1 MFGIGKAVRFVSTLA
16 VDTVRATS
24 NELVGRQTWVR
35 PGRAH
40 IETRGVHRTDAPPS
54 YLAALRHA
62 VGGADGVRW
71 VAVNGIL
78 GDVVV
83 DFDPERT
90 DVARLRDI
98 IAEVERTH
106 GMAEVPRN
114 RPMHPGGFEP
124 VFDELLTLGGDLL
137 GAAAGLVGRML
148 PLPTLQ
154 PESIAV
160 IPAIDLVPGLRHRLD
175 IRFGALRVE
184 TAIALTSSVIG
195 AAAHTPLSA
204 VADAGLRAVQLPA
217 ALARRHTW
225 ETREPELATNAR
237 VAAASAQPPPEARPI
252 PLPPGPVERYA
263 SQAGVATAAIA
274 ATLLPI
280 GGVTKAARAVALGAP
295 RAARMGAQ
303 AHAAVLGRIL
313 SSRGVL
319 VRDPDAL
326 DRLDRID
333 TVVIDASVLIE
344 HGTAELAP
352 LTEAVMA
359 AAHAVGRVVVTP
371 RTSDM
376 AERVGADGG
385 IGGGAHLADSVHELQ
400 AEGHV
405 VLLIADHNRPGLA
418 AADCAVGIVSPDRA
432 PPWAADILCGPGLS
446 DAWLVLRAC
455 VAARLASE
463 RSVRLAMLGSVCGAL
478 LGLLGPQ
485 RGAFQRGALPV
496 GVSALI
502 ALGAGVWSA
511 GSLARMPLPPTADD
525 TPWHAMPVAEAL
537 AALQTGRLGLSPEQA
552 ARRRTDDSEADRRTE
567 RLWRAA
573 IAELDTPLT
582 APLAAGAGA
591 SAASG
596 SALDAGLV
604 SLVMLG
610 NAVMGGIQRVAANR
624 AVRRLADVGA
634 LRARLLRHD
643 QETVARATELVSGDI
658 VLLLAGD
665 AVPADCRLI
674 EADHLEVDE
683 SSLTGES
690 MPVPKD
696 PAPVEA
702 DVVAERAS
710 MLYAGTTVVAGTGTA
725 VVVALGRATEAG
737 RSGAL
742 ADTEEAPGGV
752 EAQLRALTL
761 ISMRVALGAAAA
773 VLGLGVLRGRLGA
786 SVASAVALAMAA
798 VPEGLPFAATVAQL
812 AAARRLSRR
821 NVLVRTPR
829 TLEALGRVTTV
840 CFDKTGTLTAG
851 HIELRRVSD
860 GRRHEPLD
868 ALGDGRRAAVA
879 AALRATPLDPEGRP
893 LPHPTDRAVAEG
905 ADTAG
910 ITRDEGEPG
919 WAMVQELPFEPG
931 RGFHAVLGRT
941 DGRHLIS
948 VKGAPEIVL
957 PRCVARRRDGATDP
971 FTPADAA
978 ELHETV
984 ESLAEQGFRVLV
996 VAERSAS
1003 QRSELDTDRVDRLE
1017 FIGLLCLADPVRP
1030 TAAVAVRD
1038 LRAAGVDAVM
1048 LTGDHPQTAAAIAA
1062 ELGLRTSGRVITGAE
1077 VETCDEAE
1085 LAALVAE
1092 TAVFARVTPAHK
1104 VAIVRALRKAGQTV
1118 AVTGDGAN
1126 DAPAIRL
1133 ADVGIALGPRSTPA
1147 AKQAAD
1153 IVVTDERI
1161 ETIVDA
1167 VIESRALWRSVRDS
1181 VSLLVGGNFGEIV
1194 FTLVSSLLS
1203 ARPALNARQLLAV
1216 NLLTDLLPALI
1227 VAARPPRGVTP
1238 EALLTEGPDTAV
1250 GAALNRDVTTRA
1262 LATTL
1267 SASGGWLAA
1276 RLICRQRQA
1285 GTVGFAALVGG
1296 QLAQTI
1302 AAAHG
1307 DPLVLAAGI
1316 GSVVLLFVLVQ
1327 FPPTSYFFGCRPLG
1341 PLGWAIAV
1349 AASAAAPIAA
1359 HRAEDVLDT
1368 GAPNRLRPAPGSP
1381 SRRADNRH
1389 DRGDGV
1395 HGPTGPGPQDLLEAR
1410 EPAGS
1415 AAGHAGVRNSRR

>member
-1 MFGIGKAVRFVSTLA
+1 MFGIDNVVKFVSTLA
-16 VDTVRATS
+16 VDTVRAAG
-24 NELVGRQTWVR
+24 NEVVGRQVWAR
-35 PGRAH
+35 GGRAH
-40 IETRGVHRTDAPPS
+40 IEARGVHRTDAPPD
-54 YLAALRHA
+54 YLADLRHTI
-62 VGGADGVRW
+62 GGADGVRW
-71 VAVNGIL
+71 AAVNGIL

-83 DFDPERT
+83 DFDPDRVGVRALRKI
-90 DVARLRDI
+90 VAG
-98 IAEVERTH
+98 VERTH
-106 GMAEVPRN
+106 GMAHLPRN

-137 GAAAGLVGRML
+137 GAAAGLVGRMV
-148 PLPTLQ
+148 PLPTLP
-154 PESIAV
+154 PESIALILTV
-160 IPAIDLVPGLRHRLD
+160 DLIPGLRHRLD
-175 IRFGALRVE
+175 ARFGAMRVE

-225 ETREPELATNAR
+225 ESRAPELTTNAR
-237 VAAASAQPPPEARPI
+237 IAAAAAQPPPAARPV
-252 PLPPGPVERYA
+252 PLPPGPIDRYA
-263 SQAGVATAAIA
+263 VQAGLATAATA
-274 ATLLPI
+274 AALLPI
-280 GGVTKAARAVALGAP
+280 SGLAKAARAVALGAP

-313 SSRGVL
+313 SSHGVV

-333 TVVIDASVLIE
+333 TVVIDADVLTS
-344 HGTAELAP
+344 HGTGELDP
-352 LTEAVMA
+352 LTEAVIA
-359 AAHAVGRVVVTP
+359 AAHAVGRVVVAP
-371 RTSDM
+371 IASGM

-385 IGGGAHLADSVHELQ
+385 IGGGSHLTASVHELQ
-400 AEGHV
+400 AQGHA
-405 VLLIADHNRPGLA
+405 VLLIADHNAGGLA
-418 AADCAVGIVSPDRA
+418 AADCGVGIVAPGRA
-432 PPWAADILCGPGLS
+432 PPWAADVLCGPDLT
-446 DAWLVLRAC
+446 DAWLMLRAC
-455 VAARLASE
+455 VAARLASA
-463 RSVRLAMLGSVCGAL
+463 RSVRLAMLGSLCGAL

-485 RGAFQRGALPV
+485 RGAYQRGALPV

-502 ALGAGVWSA
+502 AVGAGVWSA

-552 ARRRTDDSEADRRTE
+552 ARRRTDDTDTEQRTD
-567 RLWRAA
+567 RLWRAT

-596 SALDAGLV
+596 SVLDAGLV
-604 SLVMLG
+604 TLVMVGNSVLG
-610 NAVMGGIQRVAANR
+610 AIQQIAASR
-624 AVRRLADVGA
+624 AVRQLADMGA

-643 QETVARATELVSGDI
+643 QETFAPATELVSGDI
-658 VLLLAGD
+658 VLLRAGD
-665 AVPADCRLI
+665 AVPADCRLV
-674 EADHLEVDE
+674 EADHLEIDE

-690 MPVPKD
+690 MPLPKD
-696 PAPVEA
+696 PAPVETDA
-702 DVVAERAS
+702 VAERAS

-725 VVVALGRATEAG
+725 VVVAIGRATEVG
-737 RSGAL
+737 RGGAL
-742 ADTEEAPGGV
+742 ADSGEEAGGV

-761 ISMRVALGAAAA
+761 ISMRVAVGAAAS
-773 VLGLGVLRGRLGA
+773 VLGLGLLRGRLAA
-786 SVASAVALAMAA
+786 SVGSAVALAVAA

-840 CFDKTGTLTAG
+840 CFDKTGTLTEG
-851 HIELRRVSD
+851 HIELRQVSD
-860 GRRHEPLD
+860 GRNHELLD
-868 ALGDGRRAAVA
+868 ALGDESGAVLA

-893 LPHPTDRAVAEG
+893 LPHPTDRAVVRG

-910 ITRDEGEPG
+910 STRDAGEPG
-919 WAMVQELPFEPG
+919 WNMVQELPFEPG

-957 PRCVARRRDGATDP
+957 PRCVARRRDGATHP
-971 FTPADAA
+971 FTSADAA
-978 ELHETV
+978 ELRETV
-984 ESLAEQGFRVLV
+984 ETLAEQGFRVLV
-996 VAERSAS
+996 VAERAAS
-1003 QRSELDTDRVDRLE
+1003 QRAELGTDRVDRLE
-1017 FIGLLCLADPVRP
+1017 FIGLLCFADPVRQ
-1030 TAAVAVRD
+1030 TAAAAVRD

-1048 LTGDHPQTAAAIAA
+1048 LTGDHPHTAAAIAA

-1077 VETCDEAE
+1077 VETCSEAE

-1092 TAVFARVTPAHK
+1092 TAVFARVSPAHK
-1104 VAIVRALRKAGQTV
+1104 AAIVRALRSAGQTV

-1133 ADVGIALGPRSTPA
+1133 ANVGIALGPRSTPA

-1153 IVVTDERI
+1153 IIVTDERI

-1181 VSLLVGGNFGEIV
+1181 VSLLVGGNFGEII

-1203 ARPALNARQLLAV
+1203 ARAALNARQLLAV

-1227 VAARPPRGVTP
+1227 VAARPPRDVTP
-1238 EALLTEGPDTAV
+1238 EALLAEGPDTAV

-1262 LATTL
+1262 LATSL

-1276 RLICRQRQA
+1276 RLVCPQRHA
-1285 GTVGFAALVGG
+1285 STVGFAALVGG

-1316 GSVVLLFVLVQ
+1316 GSAVLLFAIVQ

-1341 PLGWAIAV
+1341 PLGWVIALAASV
-1349 AASAAAPIAA
+1349 AAPAAA
-1359 HRAEDVLDT
+1359 HRADDVLPMDS
-1368 GAPNRLRPAPGSP
+1368 GPA
-1381 SRRADNRH
+1381 RA
-1389 DRGDGV
+1389 
-1395 HGPTGPGPQDLLEAR
+1395 TAR
-1410 EPAGS
+1410 TTAS
-1415 AAGHAGVRNSRR
+1415 TR